1 MAKKKEDIMERK
13 RSEIIA
19 DFVKLLEEST
29 SKYGFNYDEVHE
41 KELLATDIE
50 HKFELQELSY
60 HKKAKLAE
68 QLVVCQRERRVFK
81 DEVEELEPLMQW
93 MADNKNMYNS
103 ITKLLGE
110 VKKVEKKHESR
121 GYVPRVMTQSEWES
135 SDE

>member
-1 MAKKKEDIMERK
+1 MAKKKENIVEKK
-13 RSEIIA
+13 RSEIIG

-29 SKYGFNYDEVHE
+29 SKYNFNYDEVHE

-60 HKKAKLAE
+60 HQKAKLAE
-68 QLVVCQRERRVFK
+68 QLIVCQRERRIFK

-110 VKKVEKKHESR
+110 VKKAEKKHESR
-121 GYVPRVMTQSEWES
+121 GYMPRVMTQDEWIGE
-135 SDE
+135 E